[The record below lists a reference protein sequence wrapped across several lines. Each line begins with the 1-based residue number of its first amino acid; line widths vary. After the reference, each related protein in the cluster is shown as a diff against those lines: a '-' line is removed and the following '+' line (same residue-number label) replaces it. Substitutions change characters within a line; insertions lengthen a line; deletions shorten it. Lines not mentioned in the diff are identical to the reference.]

1 MDSLGNLYK
10 FSYITFAFLQS
21 LVACNPMNAD
31 ARLDQSYLQLTT
43 VTCHTCHSANGR
55 EAGTIPNLDNL
66 TADQVKQLLTAYKTD
81 QEKVTIMNRIAKA
94 LTDDEIDQLSALFN
108 KTGN

>member
-10 FSYITFAFLQS
+10 FSYITLSILQS
-21 LVACNPMNAD
+21 LVACSPVNAD
-31 ARLDQSYLQLTT
+31 TRLDQSYLQLIA
-43 VTCHTCHSANGR
+43 VTCHTCHSANNR
-55 EAGTIPNLDNL
+55 ETGAIPNLDHL
-66 TADQVKQLLTAYKTD
+66 TAEQVKQLLVAYKTD

-108 KTGN
+108 KAGN